1 MRPLIVRTVL
11 ATTDLEDSSVTALRV
26 AHELGAAAGAP
37 LHVLHV
43 PEQPGA
49 AGGAA
54 RDPAVVGRIRDLLR
68 QAKANIEEVRLH
80 IIPGTPA
87 DTIRSF
93 SEQIGANVIVLGAHR
108 GRASVTSASR
118 LGNTALAVVTQS
130 SVPCLVVSDKTLPL
144 PLGKILVPVDGSDT
158 ARGALMV
165 GLSWGSA
172 LRARTSVSGEETA
185 TSLTGLYVDAPSG
198 QAAPAWDARAL
209 EREIES
215 VRQRAGGWA
224 GVKMMSAVISSDD
237 PARAIIDYENEH
249 RFDLVVL
256 GTQGQG
262 GSGAGKLGSV
272 SSAVSQSLEAPV
284 LLVSPSVWKAH
295 AESL

>member
-1 MRPLIVRTVL
+1 M
-11 ATTDLEDSSVTALRV
+11 
-26 AHELGAAAGAP
+26 
-37 LHVLHV
+37 HVLHV
-43 PEQPGA
+43 PEQRGA

-54 RDPAVVGRIRDLLR
+54 RDPAVVGRIHDLLR
-68 QAKANIEEVRLH
+68 QAEVNAEEVRLH

-108 GRASVTSASR
+108 GRASVTSAPR
-118 LGNTALAVVTQS
+118 LGSTALAVVTQS
-130 SVPCLVVSDKTLPL
+130 SVPCLVVSDKRLPL
-144 PLGKILVPVDGSDT
+144 PLTKILVPVDGSDT
-158 ARGALMV
+158 ARGALIV

-172 LRARTSVSGEETA
+172 LRARRPVSGEESA
-185 TSLTGLYVDAPSG
+185 TSLTGLYVDTPTAQTAG
-198 QAAPAWDARAL
+198 WDAHAL
-209 EREIES
+209 ERELES
-215 VRQRAGGWA
+215 VRQRAGDWA
-224 GVKMMSAVISSDD
+224 GVKVMSDVISSND

-256 GTQGQG
+256 GTKGQG
-262 GSGAGKLGSV
+262 GNAAGKLGSV